1 MKRLLG
7 ALAAAAL
14 AGCASGPD
22 RDPRDPLEPWNR
34 AVYQLNDT
42 IDRAV
47 ARPVAEGYRRVVPGG
62 VRDRV
67 RNFFANI
74 ADPVIGVNNVLQGKL
89 EDGFL
94 DAMRFVFNSTLGL
107 FGLHDVASQM
117 GLEKHNE
124 DFGQTFGRWGVGAGP
139 YLVLPFFGSSDLR
152 DGVGFV
158 GDIYADPLSRV
169 RPHDV
174 QYLMYGVRFTQT
186 RTDLLDASRILE
198 QAALD
203 KYTFQRDAYL
213 QRRRSLVYDGR
224 PPRDLELEDEMEK
237 PTR

>member
-107 FGLHDVASQM
+107 FGLYMGVDLFRKLRERSAAARDESHHD
-117 GLEKHNE
+117 E
-124 DFGQTFGRWGVGAGP
+124 
-139 YLVLPFFGSSDLR
+139 
-152 DGVGFV
+152 
-158 GDIYADPLSRV
+158 
-169 RPHDV
+169 
-174 QYLMYGVRFTQT
+174 
-186 RTDLLDASRILE
+186 
-198 QAALD
+198 
-203 KYTFQRDAYL
+203 
-213 QRRRSLVYDGR
+213 
-224 PPRDLELEDEMEK
+224 
-237 PTR
+237 